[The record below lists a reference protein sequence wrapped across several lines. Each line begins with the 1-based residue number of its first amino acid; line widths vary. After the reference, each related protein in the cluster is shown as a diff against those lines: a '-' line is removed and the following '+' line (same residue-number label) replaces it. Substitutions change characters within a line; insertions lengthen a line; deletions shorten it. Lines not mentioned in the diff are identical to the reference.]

1 MALPTIATPT
11 YTLKVPST
19 NKSITYRPFLVKEE
33 KILLMAMESEQE
45 QDMADALR
53 QIINN
58 CVSTAGF
65 DATTLAVFD
74 LEYIFLNLRAKSVG
88 EIAEPRIRCPECD
101 TEIILN
107 VDLTKVKVKKDRK
120 HKAEIP
126 LSENIGVTMKYPD
139 VVDLLKLETPIDPEA
154 GESEIDRTFT
164 MIQHSIENIWDENS
178 VYPAKDHTEE
188 EMTVFLESLTTE
200 HFEKIQQFYE
210 TMPRLEH
217 KMKYKCTNE
226 ECDHTDEMVLRGM
239 QDFFY

>member
-19 NKSITYRPFLVKEE
+19 NKSISYRPFLVKEE

-58 CVSTAGF
+58 CVSTANF
-65 DATTLAVFD
+65 DAHTLAVFD

-88 EIAEPRIRCPECD
+88 EIAEPQIKCAKCD
-101 TEIILN
+101 TDITLK

-120 HKAEIP
+120 HKSEIP
-126 LSENIGVTMKYPD
+126 LSENIGVTMRYPD
-139 VVDLLKLETPIDPEA
+139 IVDLLA
-154 GESEIDRTFT
+154 MESELKEGETEVDRTFT
-164 MIQHSIENIWDENS
+164 MILNSIENIWDENS
-178 VYPAKDHTEE
+178 VYPSKDHSEDE
-188 EMTVFLESLTTE
+188 LNAFLESLSTE
-200 HFEKIQQFYE
+200 HFEKIQQFYD

-217 KMKYKCTNE
+217 KINYKCE
-226 ECDHTDEMVLRGM
+226 EEKCDHEDSITLRGL

>member
-19 NKSITYRPFLVKEE
+19 NKSISYRPFLVKEE
-33 KILLMAMESEQE
+33 KILLMARESEQD

-58 CVSTAGF
+58 CVSTVGF
-65 DATTLAVFD
+65 DASTLAVFD

-120 HKAEIP
+120 HKAEIK
-126 LSENIGVTMKYPD
+126 LSDNIGITMK
-139 VVDLLKLETPIDPEA
+139 
-154 GESEIDRTFT
+154 
-164 MIQHSIENIWDENS
+164 
-178 VYPAKDHTEE
+178 
-188 EMTVFLESLTTE
+188 
-200 HFEKIQQFYE
+200 
-210 TMPRLEH
+210 
-217 KMKYKCTNE
+217 
-226 ECDHTDEMVLRGM
+226 
-239 QDFFY
+239 

>member
-19 NKSITYRPFLVKEE
+19 NKSISYRPFLVKEE
-33 KILLMAMESEQE
+33 KILLMAMESKEDK
-45 QDMADALR
+45 DMADALR
-53 QIINN
+53 QIISN

-88 EIAEPRIRCPECD
+88 EIAEPQIKCAKCD
-101 TEIILN
+101 TDITLK

-120 HKAEIP
+120 HKAEIK
-126 LSENIGVTMKYPD
+126 LSDNIGITMQYPD
-139 VVDLLKLETPIDPEA
+139 IEDLLAMERPIEEGD
-154 GESEIDRTFT
+154 SEVDRTFT
-164 MIQHSIENIWDENS
+164 MIMNSIDNIWDEDS
-178 VYPAKDHTEE
+178 VYSAKDHTEE
-188 EMTVFLESLTTE
+188 EIITFLESLTTD
-200 HFEKIQQFYE
+200 HFEKIQQFYD

-217 KMKYKCTNE
+217 KINYKCE
-226 ECDHTDEMVLRGM
+226 EEKCDHEDSITLRGL

>member
-53 QIINN
+53 QIIDN

-65 DATTLAVFD
+65 DAHTLAVFD

-88 EIAEPRIRCPECD
+88 ELAEPTIKCPECD
-101 TEIILN
+101 EEVKLK

-120 HKAEIP
+120 HKSEIP
-126 LSENIGVTMKYPD
+126 LSENIGVTMRYPD
-139 VVDLLKLETPIDPEA
+139 IVDLLA
-154 GESEIDRTFT
+154 MESELKEGETEVDRTFT
-164 MIQHSIENIWDENS
+164 MILNSIENIWDENS
-178 VYPAKDHTEE
+178 VYPSKDHTDDELNA
-188 EMTVFLESLTTE
+188 FLESLTTD
-200 HFEKIQQFYE
+200 HFEKIQTFYD

-217 KMKYKCTNE
+217 KIKYKCSNE
-226 ECDHTDEMVLRGM
+226 ECKHEDEMVLRGL

>member
-58 CVSTAGF
+58 CVSTANF
-65 DATTLAVFD
+65 DAHTLAVFD

-88 EIAEPRIRCPECD
+88 EIAEPTIKCPECD
-101 TEIILN
+101 EEVKLK

-120 HKAEIP
+120 HKSEIP
-126 LSENIGVTMKYPD
+126 LSENIGVTMRYPD
-139 VVDLLKLETPIDPEA
+139 IVDLLA
-154 GESEIDRTFT
+154 MESELKEGETEVDRTFT
-164 MIQHSIENIWDENS
+164 MILNSIENIWDENS
-178 VYPAKDHTEE
+178 VYPSKDHTTDELNA
-188 EMTVFLESLTTE
+188 FLESLSTE
-200 HFEKIQQFYE
+200 HFEKIQQFYLSLIHISE
-210 TMPRLEH
+210 PTRP
-217 KMKYKCTNE
+217 Y
-226 ECDHTDEMVLRGM
+226 
-239 QDFFY
+239 

>member
-53 QIINN
+53 QIITN

-65 DATTLAVFD
+65 DAHTLAVFD

-88 EIAEPRIRCPECD
+88 EIAEPTIKCPECD
-101 TEIILN
+101 EEVKLK

-120 HKAEIP
+120 HKSEIP
-126 LSENIGVTMKYPD
+126 LSESIGVTMRYPD
-139 VVDLLKLETPIDPEA
+139 IVDLLA
-154 GESEIDRTFT
+154 MESELKEGETEVDRTFT
-164 MIQHSIENIWDENS
+164 MILNSIENIWDENS
-178 VYPAKDHTEE
+178 VYPSKDHSEDE
-188 EMTVFLESLTTE
+188 LNAFLESLSTE
-200 HFEKIQQFYE
+200 HFEKIQQFYD

-217 KMKYKCTNE
+217 KIKYKCGGEKCNHE
-226 ECDHTDEMVLRGM
+226 DEMVLRGL

>member
-53 QIINN
+53 QIITN

-65 DATTLAVFD
+65 DAHTLAVFD

-88 EIAEPRIRCPECD
+88 EIAEPTIKCPECD
-101 TEIILN
+101 TEIILK

-120 HKAEIP
+120 HKNEIP
-126 LSENIGVTMKYPD
+126 LSENIGVTMQYPD
-139 VVDLLKLETPIDPEA
+139 IVDLLA
-154 GESEIDRTFT
+154 MESELKEGETEVDRTFT
-164 MIQHSIENIWDENS
+164 MIMNSIDNIWDEDS
-178 VYPAKDHTEE
+178 VYSAKDHTEE
-188 EMTVFLESLTTE
+188 EIITFLESLTTD
-200 HFEKIQQFYE
+200 HFEKIQTFYD

-217 KMKYKCTNE
+217 KIKYKCDAE
-226 ECDHTDEMVLRGM
+226 KCKHEDEMVLRGL

>member
-33 KILLMAMESEQE
+33 KILLMAMESKEDK
-45 QDMADALR
+45 DMADALR
-53 QIINN
+53 QIIGN

-65 DATTLAVFD
+65 DAATLAVFD

-88 EIAEPRIRCPECD
+88 ELAEPSIKCPECD
-101 TEIILN
+101 EEVKLK

-120 HKAEIP
+120 HKAEIK
-126 LSENIGVTMKYPD
+126 LSDNIGITMKYPD
-139 VVDLLKLETPIDPEA
+139 IEDILAMERPVEEGD
-154 GESEIDRTFT
+154 SEVDRTFT
-164 MIQHSIENIWDENS
+164 MIMNSIDNIWDEDS
-178 VYPAKDHTEE
+178 VYSAKDHTEE
-188 EMTVFLESLTTE
+188 EMNTFLESLSTE
-200 HFEKIQQFYE
+200 HFEKIQAFYD

-217 KMKYKCTNE
+217 NIKYKCDNE
-226 ECDHTDEMVLRGM
+226 ECKHEDAITLRGL

>member
-33 KILLMAMESEQE
+33 KILLMAMESKEDK
-45 QDMADALR
+45 DMADALR
-53 QIINN
+53 QIITN
-58 CVSTAGF
+58 CVSTANF
-65 DATTLAVFD
+65 DAHTLAVFD

-88 EIAEPRIRCPECD
+88 EIAEPTIKCPECD
-101 TEIILN
+101 TDITLK

-139 VVDLLKLETPIDPEA
+139 IEDLLAMESPMED
-154 GESEIDRTFT
+154 GEKEVDRTFT
-164 MIQHSIENIWDENS
+164 MIMHSIENIWDENS
-178 VYPAKDHTEE
+178 VYAAKDHTEE
-188 EMTVFLESLTTE
+188 EINTFLESLTTD
-200 HFEKIQQFYE
+200 HFEKIQAFYD

-217 KMKYKCTNE
+217 KIKYKCINE
-226 ECDHTDEMVLRGM
+226 KCDHTDEMILRGL

>member
-19 NKSITYRPFLVKEE
+19 NKSISYRPFLVKEE

-53 QIINN
+53 QIIGN
-58 CVSTAGF
+58 CVTTANF
-65 DATTLAVFD
+65 DAHTLAVFD

-88 EIAEPRIRCPECD
+88 EIAEPTSKCPECD
-101 TEIILN
+101 EEVKLK

-120 HKAEIP
+120 HKSEIP
-126 LSENIGVTMKYPD
+126 LSENIGVTMRYPD
-139 VVDLLKLETPIDPEA
+139 IVDLLA
-154 GESEIDRTFT
+154 MESELKEGETEVDRTFT
-164 MIQHSIENIWDENS
+164 MILNSIENIWDENS
-178 VYPAKDHTEE
+178 VYPSKDHSEDE
-188 EMTVFLESLTTE
+188 LNAFLESLSTE
-200 HFEKIQQFYE
+200 HFEKIQQFYD

-217 KMKYKCTNE
+217 NVKYKCE
-226 ECDHTDEMVLRGM
+226 GDKCDHEDSITLRGL

>member
-58 CVSTAGF
+58 CVSTANF
-65 DATTLAVFD
+65 DAHTLAVFD

-88 EIAEPRIRCPECD
+88 ELAEPTIKCPECD
-101 TEIILN
+101 EEVKLK

-120 HKAEIP
+120 HKSEIP
-126 LSENIGVTMKYPD
+126 LSENIGVTMRYPD
-139 VVDLLKLETPIDPEA
+139 IVDLLA
-154 GESEIDRTFT
+154 MESELKEGETEVDRTFT
-164 MIQHSIENIWDENS
+164 MILNSIENIWDENS
-178 VYPAKDHTEE
+178 VYPSKDHTTDELNA
-188 EMTVFLESLTTE
+188 FLESLTTD
-200 HFEKIQQFYE
+200 HFEKIQQFYD

-217 KMKYKCTNE
+217 KINYKCE
-226 ECDHTDEMVLRGM
+226 EEKCDHEDSITLRGL

>member
-53 QIINN
+53 QIIGN
-58 CVSTAGF
+58 CVTTANF
-65 DATTLAVFD
+65 DAHTLAVFD

-88 EIAEPRIRCPECD
+88 EIAEPTIKCPECD
-101 TEIILN
+101 EEVKLK

-120 HKAEIP
+120 HKSEIP
-126 LSENIGVTMKYPD
+126 LSENIGVTMRYPD
-139 VVDLLKLETPIDPEA
+139 IVDLLA
-154 GESEIDRTFT
+154 MESELKEGETEVDRTFT
-164 MIQHSIENIWDENS
+164 MILNSIENIWDENS
-178 VYPAKDHTEE
+178 VYPSKDHSEDE
-188 EMTVFLESLTTE
+188 LNAFLESLSTE
-200 HFEKIQQFYE
+200 HFEKIQQFYD

-217 KMKYKCTNE
+217 KIKYKCSSE
-226 ECDHTDEMVLRGM
+226 ECKHEDEMVLRGL